1 MKPGQKVTP
10 TGVLVAPSGIAED
23 EWLALRKTGLGGSD
37 IGALLGMSR
46 YTSPYELYLE
56 KREELPDLPRSEA
69 LMRAAMWGHLHE
81 PLIAARFAE
90 LHGMRTRR
98 IGLVRHE
105 ADAWRLA
112 NLDRQVIGCP
122 DGPCALEIK
131 NRSAYKASEWG
142 ESGDP
147 DGVPDTE
154 ALQTIW
160 YGGVTGYAHM
170 HVAVLINGNDDRYY
184 RVECEA
190 DLVADVVAMA
200 RSFWQRILD
209 GDPPPVDGSD
219 ASTEL
224 LAALWPADEGAEVV
238 LAPDEAGRL
247 LADRDRLKEE
257 VERGAAELAR
267 TQNELKAMLGDA
279 ETALCDGRPVFTWK
293 RNGTFSDK
301 RFKAA
306 HPDLAEKY
314 THLVPATDV
323 AALKADHPD
332 IYRAHR
338 ARVLRIAGSTS

>member
-10 TGVLVAPSGIAED
+10 TGVLVAPSGIPEA
-23 EWLALRKTGLGGSD
+23 EWLALRKSGLGGSD

-56 KREELPDLPRSEA
+56 KREELPDLPRAEA
-69 LMRAAMWGHLHE
+69 LERAAMWGHLHE
-81 PLIAARFAE
+81 PLIAARFAD
-90 LHGMRTRR
+90 LHGLRTRR
-98 IGLVRHE
+98 VGLIRHMT
-105 ADAWRLA
+105 DTWRLA
-112 NLDRQVIGCP
+112 NLDRQVIGCE

-160 YGGVTGYAHM
+160 YGGVTGYRHM

-184 RVECEA
+184 RVECEE

-200 RSFWQRILD
+200 TTFWQRILD

-224 LAALWPADEGAEVV
+224 LAMLWGAEDGSQVV
-238 LAPDEAGRL
+238 LAPGEASRL
-247 LADRDRLKEE
+247 LADRERLKEQAAE
-257 VERGAAELAR
+257 LAAELAR

-279 ETALCDGRPVFTWK
+279 ETALCDGEPVITWK
-293 RNGTFSDK
+293 RNGTFSAK
-301 RFKAA
+301 RFRES
-306 HPDLAEKY
+306 HPELAEKY
-314 THLVPATDV
+314 THLVPAPDV
-323 AALKADHPD
+323 TALKADHPD
-332 IYRAHR
+332 VYRACR
-338 ARVLRIAGSTS
+338 ARVFRITGSAA